1 MATYEQLPGDL
12 SLSFRRGDEFGTTV
26 SFDIPLAG
34 YTASASIVSQVS
46 GSTVAT
52 FSTTVDAT
60 AGQVAIALTELQT
73 AALPVGTYEW
83 RLVWVQPGN
92 VQRTALQGFV
102 EVVA

>member
-12 SLSFRRGDEFGTTV
+12 SLSFRRGDEFGTSVT
-26 SFDIPLAG
+26 FDIPLSG
-34 YTASASIVSQVS
+34 YSAAATIVSSVH
-46 GSTVAT
+46 GGTVAT

-60 AGQVAIALTELQT
+60 AGQVALSLTELQT
-73 AALPVGTYEW
+73 AALAVGTYEW

-92 VQRTALQGFV
+92 VQRTALTGFV